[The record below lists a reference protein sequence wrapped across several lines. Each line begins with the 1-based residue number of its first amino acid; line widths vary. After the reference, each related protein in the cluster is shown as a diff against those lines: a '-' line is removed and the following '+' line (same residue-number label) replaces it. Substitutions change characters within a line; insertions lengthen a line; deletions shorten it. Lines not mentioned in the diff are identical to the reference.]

1 VTAARARV
9 QGGGWRCRKKAEQR
23 PTAGR
28 VRRSWSILGASDFL
42 KTAHIAGFRTK
53 RREMKNKLDRGS
65 RKEYLVSMKKRVNL
79 TLDVDLLDEM
89 QKLADKQGISV
100 SNLVNYTMKAGMES
114 TKDVVDAL
122 DGLSI
127 SELFNLLQREARK
140 KKK

>member
-1 VTAARARV
+1 
-9 QGGGWRCRKKAEQR
+9 
-23 PTAGR
+23 
-28 VRRSWSILGASDFL
+28 
-42 KTAHIAGFRTK
+42 
-53 RREMKNKLDRGS
+53 
-65 RKEYLVSMKKRVNL
+65 MKKRVNL
-79 TLDVDLLDEM
+79 TLDTDLIADM

-127 SELFNLLQREARK
+127 SDLFNLMQKEARK

>member
-1 VTAARARV
+1 
-9 QGGGWRCRKKAEQR
+9 
-23 PTAGR
+23 
-28 VRRSWSILGASDFL
+28 
-42 KTAHIAGFRTK
+42 
-53 RREMKNKLDRGS
+53 
-65 RKEYLVSMKKRVNL
+65 VSMKKRVNL

>member
-1 VTAARARV
+1 
-9 QGGGWRCRKKAEQR
+9 
-23 PTAGR
+23 
-28 VRRSWSILGASDFL
+28 
-42 KTAHIAGFRTK
+42 
-53 RREMKNKLDRGS
+53 
-65 RKEYLVSMKKRVNL
+65 MKKRVNL

>member
-1 VTAARARV
+1 
-9 QGGGWRCRKKAEQR
+9 
-23 PTAGR
+23 
-28 VRRSWSILGASDFL
+28 
-42 KTAHIAGFRTK
+42 
-53 RREMKNKLDRGS
+53 
-65 RKEYLVSMKKRVNL
+65 MKKRVNL
-79 TLDVDLLDEM
+79 TLDTDLIADM

-127 SELFNLLQREARK
+127 SDLFNMLQKEARK